1 MQEEK
6 EYYTPEEVAN
16 HYRVDPATIR
26 RLCREGNVPGAK
38 QIGKQWRIPRSFV
51 EDDTNVG
58 LLKPEEKN

>member
-26 RLCREGNVPGAK
+26 RLCREGSVPGAK

-51 EDDTNVG
+51 EDDESVA
-58 LLKPEEKN
+58 LLKPEDKK